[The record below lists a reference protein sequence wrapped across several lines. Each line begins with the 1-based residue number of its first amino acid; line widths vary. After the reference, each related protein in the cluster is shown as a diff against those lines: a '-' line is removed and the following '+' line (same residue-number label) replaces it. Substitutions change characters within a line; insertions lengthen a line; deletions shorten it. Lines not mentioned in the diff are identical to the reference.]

1 MVTREMEIKAEDDM
15 GRVFYVEAKL
25 LLALPFFLRAGV
37 RRKVIDLVRM
47 IVDFERNS
55 AVIDELNWDEFY
67 KKREELGWKD
77 GEERGASFFA
87 HVAAETCQLS
97 RFTFEFYSPKRKDY
111 YVFALTEEERPPRL
125 LVFQITENDQKRLQ
139 LLLKARATEMAKKES
154 EAIVIEELL
163 IMKAAAALSART
175 DAEGAEV
182 LREHGINATVSCPVA
197 IEEGYA
203 DVFYVPMPH
212 GTYALARFID
222 YETAEVH
229 TAWRRIDPT
238 LYSEDD
244 ERVKELLRR
253 FLEP

>member
-15 GRVFYVEAKL
+15 GRVLYVGAKL
-25 LLALPFFLRAGV
+25 LLPLPFFLRAGI
-37 RRKVIDLVRM
+37 REKVIDLARM
-47 IVDFERNS
+47 IVDFEQNS

-67 KKREELGWKD
+67 KKRDELGWKD

-97 RFTFEFYSPKRKDY
+97 RFTFEFYSPRWGDY
-111 YVFALTEEERPPRL
+111 YVFALTAEERPPRV

-139 LLLKARATEMAKKES
+139 LLLEANVEEMAEKES

-163 IMKAAAALSART
+163 MMKAAAALSARA
-175 DAEGAEV
+175 DAEGVEV
-182 LREHGINATVSCPVA
+182 LREHSMAAVSCPIA

-238 LYSEDD
+238 LYSSEDD